1 MTRRKSSANAGI
13 EALLGFEFQRNCALY
28 LLLENYDRFK
38 KREFFLCIEHHDDF
52 LFCYRSNYQDKI
64 EEIQSYQAKK
74 LSGAIWTINER
85 FSEAIAK
92 MLEVGNELISDPAA
106 KCQDYTHELTF
117 ISNTDVKLAYKPR
130 KDEKTQGKKE
140 ISCLLNEQNWKCSY
154 NEMPREIKQTIDKK
168 VETFCKEKDITYHK
182 DQLDNL
188 HIQWIGLPRRAD
200 DQKDLLVGRVF
211 RNFPHVSDP
220 KAAVELLLT
229 LFREVEAVYN
239 QGRVIRLLDKTKR
252 IEGSEIK

>member
-92 MLEVGNELISDPAA
+92 MLG
-106 KCQDYTHELTF
+106 
-117 ISNTDVKLAYKPR
+117 
-130 KDEKTQGKKE
+130 
-140 ISCLLNEQNWKCSY
+140 
-154 NEMPREIKQTIDKK
+154 
-168 VETFCKEKDITYHK
+168 
-182 DQLDNL
+182 
-188 HIQWIGLPRRAD
+188 
-200 DQKDLLVGRVF
+200 
-211 RNFPHVSDP
+211 
-220 KAAVELLLT
+220 
-229 LFREVEAVYN
+229 
-239 QGRVIRLLDKTKR
+239 
-252 IEGSEIK
+252 